1 MHATV
6 DQRRAEHRTTNRQG
20 DLAEDV
26 AFIVTV
32 LSGLI
37 LVVALV
43 VAAIVI

>member
-6 DQRRAEHRTTNRQG
+6 DQHHETSHRG
-20 DLAEDV
+20 VGEDV
-26 AFIVTV
+26 AVIVMM

-37 LVVALV
+37 LAVALV